1 MQRDTD
7 NKSDIDLST
16 IGFDISG
23 IFILPVDWD
32 VLASASDSCLDGHGF
47 TGSVN
52 KEIVN
57 NLAASVTYRIWQDD
71 LGELGTV
78 EIRKLRDGFSQ
89 IEISG
94 VDMNAV
100 DTARMWL
107 KDSEEWETK
116 VNDAIGRIHRDET
129 DAMPGFPRDEAIK
142 EYVRV
147 SNDRDKAKAK
157 ILAKQKNHQADVIR
171 GYASRL
177 LQEPIWTTK
186 NPPQFLC
193 NFVDAKEIERI
204 WPFVSSVTKD
214 QTAVQIDSAK
224 LSESKETDD
233 KISVRDILAVSQ
245 KSMPLGLLLYKVA
258 KDIIA
263 MSPDGIMP
271 DIETLSSTQ
280 RFSRLIMSYACSLAM
295 PKPKDDSVKLNYSED
310 FKLGFFDLILPKFA
324 ADFLRQFPAP
334 SLAKAKFP
342 RLIYLSDFLSTD
354 TLITTEQILDLSV
367 EEAKM
372 LITAKPLVMDLKN
385 RYDAKQAEK
394 PQEPHEQNAEK
405 VTVLSER
412 TESLNKLAVLWVN
425 YNQTQRIS
433 KSDDMKWF
441 IDEHAESVGLSYI
454 TVNEFKRHLPKAY
467 RANVIDKDKKTR
479 RFIPKSRT

>member
-1 MQRDTD
+1 M
-7 NKSDIDLST
+7 
-16 IGFDISG
+16 
-23 IFILPVDWD
+23 
-32 VLASASDSCLDGHGF
+32 
-47 TGSVN
+47 
-52 KEIVN
+52 
-57 NLAASVTYRIWQDD
+57 
-71 LGELGTV
+71 
-78 EIRKLRDGFSQ
+78 
-89 IEISG
+89 
-94 VDMNAV
+94 
-100 DTARMWL
+100 
-107 KDSEEWETK
+107 
-116 VNDAIGRIHRDET
+116 
-129 DAMPGFPRDEAIK
+129 
-142 EYVRV
+142 
-147 SNDRDKAKAK
+147 
-157 ILAKQKNHQADVIR
+157 
-171 GYASRL
+171 
-177 LQEPIWTTK
+177 
-186 NPPQFLC
+186 
-193 NFVDAKEIERI
+193 
-204 WPFVSSVTKD
+204 TKD

-354 TLITTEQILDLSV
+354 TLITTEQIVDLSV